1 MSVTHISLNEALLA
15 QIISARKFL
24 EPARYKHLIAQARG
38 ILLDWDGCVAVDNRI
53 LPGARRFI
61 TQFRDRIAILT
72 NNSSHLPEDIGALL
86 AQDAIIFPTERIITA
101 GVEAVRWALGE
112 SYGRTMLLG
121 SQRMRGFAREQGL
134 ELVNEQA
141 GLVLLMRDTRFTY
154 RKLERAVNMIR
165 DGARLAV
172 ANADRTH
179 PGAGNRIVPETGALL
194 AAIQACV
201 PEASPMMIGKPAPL
215 LFERACAVLGIAPR
229 EAVMVGD
236 NPETDIAGAQ
246 AVGMASI
253 LIGGSERLSLGDLI
267 P

>member
-1 MSVTHISLNEALLA
+1 MMMDEASLA
-15 QIISARKFL
+15 QILTARKFRESTRNKYL
-24 EPARYKHLIAQARG
+24 VAQARG
-38 ILLDWDGCVAVDNRI
+38 ILLDWDGCVAVDNKI

-61 TQFRDRIAILT
+61 TQYRDRIAILT

-86 AQDAIIFPTERIITA
+86 AQEAITLPNERIITA

-112 SYGRTMLLG
+112 GYGRTMLLG
-121 SQRMRGFAREQGL
+121 SQRVRGFAREQGL
-134 ELVNEQA
+134 ELVNQQA
-141 GLVLLMRDTRFTY
+141 GLVLLMRDTRFNY

-194 AAIQACV
+194 AVIQACV
-201 PEASPMMIGKPAPL
+201 PETSPMMIGKPAPL
-215 LFERACAVLGIAPR
+215 LFERACAVLGIAPD

-246 AVGMASI
+246 AIGMPSI
-253 LIGGSERLSLGDLI
+253 LIGGSEAMSLGDLI
-267 P
+267 S